1 MLYKFLK
8 QNENEMEYY
17 LSHPD
22 GNVRPILTKFRLRE
36 HNFLIEIGR
45 NIKIPRDQRLCAICT
60 ILEDEFLFFL

>member
-22 GNVRPILTKFRLRE
+22 RNVRLILTQTF
-36 HNFLIEIGR
+36 NR
-45 NIKIPRDQRLCAICT
+45 NRQKSYDC
-60 ILEDEFLFFL
+60 DESHSQF